1 MAEAKMPT
9 VYRTDLKDLRL
20 LARGK
25 VRDIYDLGKYLLI
38 VATDR
43 ISAFDVV
50 FNEPIP
56 YKGAVLTQLSKFWF
70 TRTRD
75 IVNTHFVSCDVEKF
89 PPEVRRHTALLAH
102 RSMLVHKAEP
112 LKVECVVRGYLDG
125 SAWKDYQKTGSVCG
139 IELPS
144 GLQQKQRL
152 PEPIYTPATKA
163 SSGHDINISYEK
175 TKRLVGDKVASYIR
189 TKSLMLYSHAHEFV
203 LSRGLVLSDTKFEF
217 GIRDEEI
224 ILIDEC
230 LTPDSSRFWMSESYR
245 PGADSISLDKQYVR
259 DYLEQLGWD
268 KNPPPPPL
276 PRKVIENT
284 SERYRQA
291 YKMITGKEFK
301 LE

>member
-1 MAEAKMPT
+1 MKT
-9 VYRTDLKDLRL
+9 VYRSDLKDLRL

-50 FNEPIP
+50 FNEPVP

-70 TRTRD
+70 TRIRD
-75 IVNTHFVSCDVEKF
+75 IVNTHFVTCDVEKF
-89 PPEVRRHTALLAH
+89 PLEVRRHAALLAH

-125 SAWKDYQKTGSVCG
+125 SAWKDYHKTSSVCG
-139 IELPS
+139 IELPP
-144 GLQQKQRL
+144 GLHQKQRL

-163 SSGHDINISYEK
+163 RSGHDINISYEK

-203 LSRGLVLSDTKFEF
+203 LSKGLVLSDTKFEF
-217 GIRDEEI
+217 GMRDEDI

-230 LTPDSSRFWMSESYR
+230 LTPDSSRFWMRESYR

-276 PRKVIENT
+276 PQKVIKNT

-291 YKMITGKEFK
+291 YKMITGKEFN

>member
-1 MAEAKMPT
+1 MAKREIQT
-9 VYRTDLKDLRL
+9 VYRTELKDLRL

-25 VRDIYDLGKYLLI
+25 VRDIYDLGEYLLI

-50 FNEPIP
+50 FAEPVP
-56 YKGAVLTQLSKFWF
+56 YKGAVLTQLSRFWF
-70 TRTRD
+70 MKIRD
-75 IVNTHFVSCDVEKF
+75 MVRTHFVTCDVEKY
-89 PPEVRRHTALLAH
+89 PSEAKRHKALLAH

-125 SAWKDYQKTGSVCG
+125 SAWKDYQQTGSVCG
-139 IELPS
+139 IELPP
-144 GLQQKQRL
+144 GLEQKQKL
-152 PEPIYTPATKA
+152 PEPIFTPATKA
-163 SSGHDINISYEK
+163 SSGHDMNISFERA
-175 TKRLVGDKVASYIR
+175 KRLVGDKVARFVRS
-189 TKSLMLYSHAHEFV
+189 KSLMLYSHGHEFV
-203 LSRGLVLSDTKFEF
+203 LPRGLVLSDTKFEF
-217 GIRDEEI
+217 GIRDDEL

-230 LTPDSSRFWMSESYR
+230 LTPDSSRFWIRDSYR
-245 PGADSISLDKQYVR
+245 PGTDSISLDKQYVR

-276 PRKVIENT
+276 PRKVTENT

-291 YKMITGKEFK
+291 YKMITEREFK